1 MNPQAAP
8 STRAK
13 RRFTDLFGSEPLV
26 AVAPGRVN
34 LVGEHTDYNDG
45 YVLPM
50 GIDLQV
56 AVAFAPRPD
65 GLLRAHSLTVEETRQ
80 VDPDALSAPGGSEW
94 FDYVAAV
101 AWALADAGEPVGGI
115 NMVIAG
121 NIPIGAG
128 LSSSAALEVSV
139 ARALCEV
146 SDIEWDPPRMA
157 QLCQRGENR
166 YVGVNCRIMDQ
177 YAAAV
182 ARAGGALLIDCR
194 TLSHEHVTI
203 PSKACFVVLDTGVR
217 RTLAGSQYN
226 QRRANCERAVSLI
239 AERDPRVA
247 ALRDVVPGQLAA
259 VEQMM
264 DGETYRM
271 AQHVVEEMGRPK
283 RLTEALNSGD
293 LEAAGRVINESHASL
308 RDLYEVSGPE
318 LDEITELARNTAG
331 CYGARMTG
339 AGFGGCAVAL
349 VETNMTDSFIG
360 HMRQRYTAPG
370 GGSGYFHPC
379 VASDG
384 ARLL

>member
-1 MNPQAAP
+1 
-8 STRAK
+8 
-13 RRFTDLFGSEPLV
+13 
-26 AVAPGRVN
+26 
-34 LVGEHTDYNDG
+34 
-45 YVLPM
+45 
-50 GIDLQV
+50 
-56 AVAFAPRPD
+56 
-65 GLLRAHSLTVEETRQ
+65 VEDTRQ

-101 AWALADAGEPVGGI
+101 AWALADAGQPVGGI
-115 NMVIAG
+115 DMVIAG

-146 SDIEWDPPRMA
+146 SDVHWDPPRMA
-157 QLCQRGENR
+157 QLCQRGENC
-166 YVGVNCRIMDQ
+166 YVGVKCGIMDQ
-177 YAAAV
+177 YVSAV
-182 ARAGGALLIDCR
+182 ARAGCALLIDCR
-194 TLSHEHVTI
+194 TLSHDRVAI
-203 PSKACFVVLDTGVR
+203 PSNASFVVLDTGVR
-217 RTLAGSQYN
+217 RSLAGSEYN
-226 QRRANCERAVSLI
+226 ERRANCDRAVALI
-239 AERDPRVA
+239 AESDPRVS
-247 ALRDVVPGQLAA
+247 ALRDVEPGQLAA
-259 VEQMM
+259 AEQSM
-264 DGETYRM
+264 DAETYRR
-271 AQHVVEEMGRPK
+271 AQHVVEEMSRPK

-308 RDLYEVSGPE
+308 RDLYEVSGAE

-349 VETNMTDSFIG
+349 VETTMIDFFVG

-384 ARLL
+384 AELV